1 MRISGHPDP
10 KAVDAAVHLSH
21 GHHQEVELW
30 VVQPIPKDV
39 HSTGQATNR
48 GNKPNTPQD
57 MGRNRVHA
65 SEKTHEDE
73 TQGVMT
79 GNDIESPFDRIE
91 ESFSHHLDCIQQPHF
106 DDIHNHIAS
115 KFQEASPPS
124 QTKAGGPV
132 KRNRHK
138 NCVSKKSR
146 RKQI

>member
-1 MRISGHPDP
+1 MPNDEHLQNYLNNLMRISGHPDP

-57 MGRNRVHA
+57 MGRHRVHA

-79 GNDIESPFDRIE
+79 GNDIE
-91 ESFSHHLDCIQQPHF
+91 
-106 DDIHNHIAS
+106 
-115 KFQEASPPS
+115 K
-124 QTKAGGPV
+124 QTQKL
-132 KRNRHK
+132 
-138 NCVSKKSR
+138 C
-146 RKQI
+146 Q